1 MASLFS
7 KIIRGEIPCHKVWED
22 EHHFAFLDIRPF
34 NQGHTLIVPKK
45 EHDYIFD
52 MPISE
57 SEALWRASHEVAMI
71 LKDAL
76 QCQRVVVMVLGYEIA
91 HTHIHLIPTNHES
104 DVLPPRAQSVT
115 QEELAQIASQIRS
128 SIK

>member
-7 KIIRGEIPCHKVWED
+7 KIIQGDIPCHKVWED

-34 NQGHTLIVPKK
+34 NKGHTLVVPKK
-45 EHDYIFD
+45 EYDYLFD
-52 MPISE
+52 MPINE
-57 SEALWRASHEVAMI
+57 SEALWRASHTVAKA

-76 QCQRVVVMVLGYEIA
+76 KCQRVVVMVLGYEIA

-104 DVLPPRAQSVT
+104 DVLPPRAHTVT
-115 QEELAQIASQIRS
+115 QDELAQTALMIRN
-128 SIK
+128 IM